1 LTPLAQQLG
10 MRPQFLAQQAA
21 DVARRMPEAMDEA
34 VKGVKPALSRSA
46 KILADRLQQFVLST
60 TKKLAARL
68 AQ

>member
-1 LTPLAQQLG
+1 
-10 MRPQFLAQQAA
+10 MRPKFLAQQAA
-21 DVARRMPEAMDEA
+21 ELAQKMPDAMDQA
-34 VKGVKPALSRSA
+34 VKDIRPALPRSA